1 MKYIVL
7 GMHKSGTT
15 LITKILHESGINMGP
30 FEERGDYHRGEFC
43 ERLDI
48 VQVISD
54 MLNSH
59 SLYSL
64 DIVPPFDEDKIKK
77 NENRILKIIQE
88 SDSQFENWGFK
99 YPGTI

>member
-1 MKYIVL
+1 MKYIEL

-15 LITKILHESGINMGP
+15 LIVKILHESGINRGP
-30 FEERGDYHRGEFC
+30 FEEKRDYHSGEFC

-54 MLNSH
+54 LLNSQ

-64 DIVPPFDEDKIKK
+64 DIIPPFDEDKIKK
-77 NENRILKIIQE
+77 NVNRILKIIQE
-88 SDSQFENWGFK
+88 SDPQFENWGFK
-99 YPGTI
+99 YPDTI